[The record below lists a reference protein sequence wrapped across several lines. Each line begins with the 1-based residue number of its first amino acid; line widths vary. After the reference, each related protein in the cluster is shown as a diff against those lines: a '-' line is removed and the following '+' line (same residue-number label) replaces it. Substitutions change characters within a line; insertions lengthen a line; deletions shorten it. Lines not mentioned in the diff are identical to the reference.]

1 MPPRVTRRS
10 ARHVP
15 PLDQIA
21 LSTDAAVDGLDTENS
36 FALKDGQSKS
46 VGSQAVPRS
55 SLSTADPVVD
65 NSADSLAATR
75 TDSNTNMTA
84 TTSEQTDASSTSVSR
99 RPVQRLSSLRGS
111 AAAAASNST
120 SGSRSAGLKFQPKSV
135 VRRSREDRE
144 AQERLEEERRIE
156 RARANVATDGSASR
170 RGRGGFRGG
179 MSGWKTERRGGGASG
194 FLGGK
199 TVAESSGQ
207 RGGGG
212 RRGGR
217 GEVAERNAKD
227 VGGTGVVK
235 RETASAMD
243 LDDKHEK
250 SSTAKSNKS
259 SKRKKGDPKIKSE
272 DKVPV
277 HITTDDEDDEGPRI
291 NIENINL
298 VSDEES
304 ADEAQAASTTA
315 QGKQRARSVKTPGW
329 ALKPIRLDRQEHIDR
344 SAGINTDL
352 TLTSAQL
359 RQKAKE
365 KTEAEGTLFVSEDE
379 AESTK
384 TKPKRQ
390 VKKGKDVEF
399 VRDGRR
405 WQGVYQDEDDHAQD
419 TTAIKKETT
428 DDDEAMVLDAPEATS
443 GIAHEDTT
451 MRDSTLSEQATN
463 VLEGGAAGDEL
474 PVPARPKRRRKPLF
488 RPTKPVLQTKEDR
501 EEWARY
507 EDDIHAL
514 GEELGNMSTVTISS
528 LQGAVDADGD
538 LAMAGEGEENAGDGD
553 EKDRRQ
559 GLVYLFQMPPVLPSL
574 ISAEPAAETA
584 ADVDTMMDANV
595 DAAAMPPPPLPPLQ
609 SSSTPSSTPK
619 TAKKSQPTI
628 KIEDDPSQR
637 EYVPNAVMAEDKAKF
652 EGQVGTLRVYGS
664 GAIGLGWGGTE
675 FELAKG
681 GEGELLREVVV
692 AEVGEQGKPERT
704 GGSMGQVTGGF
715 VVMPYWEGLFEG

>member
-1 MPPRVTRRS
+1 MPHRGTRRS
-10 ARHVP
+10 ARHAA
-15 PLDQIA
+15 PLEQIA
-21 LSTDAAVDGLDTENS
+21 LSTDAVVDGLDSENS
-36 FALKDGQSKS
+36 ITVKDGQSEPAE
-46 VGSQAVPRS
+46 SQAVPRS
-55 SLSTADPVVD
+55 SLSTAGPVVD
-65 NSADSLAATR
+65 NTTDGPAATSIEA
-75 TDSNTNMTA
+75 TTNMTA
-84 TTSEQTDASSTSVSR
+84 TTSEQTDTSSISVSR
-99 RPVQRLSSLRGS
+99 RPIQRLSSLRGS
-111 AAAAASNST
+111 AAAAASTNAP
-120 SGSRSAGLKFQPKSV
+120 GSRSAGLKFQPKSV

-156 RARANVATDGSASR
+156 RAKANVATDGFATR

-199 TVAESSGQ
+199 TVAESSG
-207 RGGGG
+207 

-217 GEVAERNAKD
+217 GGKGEVAERNAKD
-227 VGGTGVVK
+227 VRGTGVVK
-235 RETASAMD
+235 RENASAMD

-250 SSTAKSNKS
+250 SNTAKSNKS

-272 DKVPV
+272 DKAPLR
-277 HITTDDEDDEGPRI
+277 ITSDDEDEEGPRI
-291 NIENINL
+291 NIEHINL

-304 ADEAQAASTTA
+304 ADEAQGVSTTA
-315 QGKQRARSVKTPGW
+315 QGKQRAVSVKTPGW

-344 SAGINTDL
+344 SAGVNTEP

-365 KTEAEGTLFVSEDE
+365 KTEAEGSLFVSEDE
-379 AESTK
+379 AESAK

-390 VKKGKDVEF
+390 GKKGKDVEF

-405 WQGVYQDEDDHAQD
+405 WKGVYQDEDDYAQD
-419 TTAIKKETT
+419 TTDIKKETT
-428 DDDEAMVLDAPEATS
+428 DDDEVMVLDAPEATG
-443 GIAHEDTT
+443 GISHEDTT
-451 MRDSTLSEQATN
+451 MRDSTFSGQAT
-463 VLEGGAAGDEL
+463 VVIERGAEGDEL
-474 PVPARPKRRRKPLF
+474 PVPARPKRRRKSLF

-514 GEELGNMSTVTISS
+514 GEELGNMSTVTTSS
-528 LQGAVDADGD
+528 LQGTIDADRG
-538 LAMAGEGEENAGDGD
+538 LAMAGAGEENAGDGD

-574 ISAEPAAETA
+574 TSFEPDAETA
-584 ADVDTMMDANV
+584 V
-595 DAAAMPPPPLPPLQ
+595 DADTTMAANSDTAVMPPPPLPPIQ
-609 SSSTPSSTPK
+609 SSSTPSSAPK
-619 TAKKSQPTI
+619 TAKKGQPTI

-637 EYVPNAVMAEDKAKF
+637 EYVPNSVMAEDKAKF
-652 EGQVGTLRVYGS
+652 EGEVGTLRVYDS
-664 GAIGLGWGGTE
+664 GAIGLGWGGME

-692 AEVGEQGKPERT
+692 AEVGEEGKPEGT

-715 VVMPYWEGLFEG
+715 VVMPYWEGLFDG